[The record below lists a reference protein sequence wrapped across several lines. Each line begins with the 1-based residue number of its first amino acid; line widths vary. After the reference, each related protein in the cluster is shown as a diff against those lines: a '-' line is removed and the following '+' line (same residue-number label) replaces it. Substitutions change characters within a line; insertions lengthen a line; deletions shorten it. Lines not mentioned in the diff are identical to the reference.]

1 MPFIDYIAVKG
12 RTTSK
17 TCHIDVTE
25 DDGITFKPLDL
36 NPYSVRFRILGSA
49 TADAKVLVEHLI
61 TQNSLESEDGVIS
74 DPSNG
79 DFTITVTKEDTNII
93 GLGNHP
99 IDIVLLDAETLEEV
113 YALTEGG
120 TKGEF
125 NKIQVVQV

>member
-12 RTTSK
+12 RATSK
-17 TCHIDVTE
+17 TCHIDVTN
-25 DDGITFKPLDL
+25 DNGISFQPLDL
-36 NPYSVRFRILGSA
+36 NPYSIRFRILGSA

-61 TQNSLESEDGVIS
+61 TQNSLASEDGVII

-79 DFTITVTKEDTNII
+79 DFVITVTKDDTNII

-99 IDIVLLDAETLEEV
+99 IDIVLVDANTLEEV

>member
-17 TCHIDVTE
+17 TCHIDVTG
-25 DDGITFKPLDL
+25 DNGISFQPLNL
-36 NPYSVRFRILGSA
+36 NPYSIRFRILGSA

-61 TQNSLESEDGVIS
+61 TQNSLESEDGVIT

-79 DFTITVTKEDTNII
+79 DFVITVTKEDTNII

-99 IDIVLLDAETLEEV
+99 IEIMILDAETLEEV

-125 NKIQVVQV
+125 NKVQVVQV

>member
-1 MPFIDYIAVKG
+1 MPFIDYTAVKG

-17 TCHIDVTE
+17 TCHIDITE
-25 DDGITFKPLDL
+25 DNGISFKPLDL
-36 NPYSVRFRILGSA
+36 NPYSIRFRILGSA

-61 TQNSLESEDGVIS
+61 TQNSSESEDGAITN
-74 DPSNG
+74 PTEG
-79 DFTITVTKEDTNII
+79 EFTITVTKDDTNII

-99 IDIVLLDAETLEEV
+99 IEIMIVDANTLEEV